1 MINRWSAKKPDNH
14 KVPPADDLAQRV
26 HSGRLIGLERRLV
39 LHGGG
44 NTSVKTTHTDIL
56 GQQIPVIYVKAS
68 GADMATAGPEGYVG
82 LRLEYLQRLSVL
94 QAMSDQQMI
103 NEIRTQMLDYRC
115 PNPSL
120 ETLMHVFIPFKY
132 IDHTHPDAI
141 LTLTNQTNAQTH
153 IRNALGQVRPEAVK
167 NNDVVILDYITPG
180 FKLAK
185 AVSEVF
191 SDNPGCRAIVLMYHG
206 LITCGESARE
216 SYDLTIEL
224 VSRAERYIES
234 ARKSQIVVTPVT
246 TVSVASQR
254 YRAIAPII
262 RGMLAS
268 KTEDSCQRVILNHLA
283 TDETLAFVESE
294 RGREIALTPPITTD
308 YLIRT
313 KAFPL
318 WLESPDFDKIA
329 GQLADALSRY
339 RQQYDAYIGRHR
351 MQDGLS
357 AFDSQP
363 RVIFIPGL
371 GVICA
376 GRDAR
381 AARIAADITAQS
393 VAVKGAIAAMGAYQA
408 IEESDLFTMEYR
420 DYQHAKVST
429 TSELPLCHHV
439 ALVTGAAGAIGSA
452 ICRGLLEQGAHVAV
466 ADLSGEALNSLV
478 GQLEALYGND
488 RVLGVPMDVT
498 DADSVRGAF
507 AEAVGAWGG
516 VDLLVPNA
524 GIAMV
529 STLENMSLEAFR
541 KVQRVNVDGTLNVLS
556 EAARLFRVQGSGGD
570 IVMVS
575 TKNVFAPGAG
585 FGAYSASKAA
595 AHQLARIASL
605 ELASIDVRVN
615 MVAPDAV
622 FSDGARKSGLWAE
635 IGPDRMKA
643 RGLDEKG
650 LEDYYVSRNLLKA
663 SIKASHVARA
673 VLFFA
678 TRQTPTTGATIPVD
692 GGLPDATPR

>member
-1 MINRWSAKKPDNH
+1 MINRWLDSEAPTTG
-14 KVPPADDLAQRV
+14 DLAQRV
-26 HSGRLIGLERRLV
+26 YSGRLIGAERQLV

-44 NTSVKTTHTDIL
+44 NASVKTTHTDLL
-56 GQQIPVIYVKAS
+56 GQRIPVIYVKAS
-68 GADMATAGPEGYVG
+68 GADMAVAGPEGYVG
-82 LRLEYLQRLSVL
+82 LRLEYLKRLSVL
-94 QAMSDQQMI
+94 ETLSDQEMI
-103 NEIRTQMLDYRC
+103 NEIRTQILDFRC

-132 IDHTHPDAI
+132 ADHTHPDAI
-141 LTLTNQTNAQTH
+141 LTLTNQTNAEAH
-153 IRNALGQVRPEAVK
+153 IRGALG
-167 NNDVVILDYITPG
+167 NDVVILNYITPG
-180 FKLAK
+180 FKLAR
-185 AVSEVF
+185 AVHEAFSE
-191 SDNPGCRAIVLMYHG
+191 NPRCRAIVLMYHG

-224 VSRAERYIES
+224 VSRAEEYIQS
-234 ARKSQIVVTPVT
+234 KVKSDLLLTVAGQVRATPAT
-246 TVSVASQR
+246 TLSVASQR
-254 YRAIAPII
+254 YKAIAPIV
-262 RGMLAS
+262 RGALALR
-268 KTEDSCQRVILNHLA
+268 TEDSCHRVILNHLA
-283 TDETLAFVESE
+283 TEETLAFVESE
-294 RGREIALTPPITTD
+294 RGREVALTPPITTD
-308 YLIRT
+308 YLVRT

-318 WLESPDFDKIA
+318 WIDNPDFDNIA
-329 GQLADALSRY
+329 PQLSKAIARY
-339 RQQYDAYIGRHR
+339 RQQYEAYVGRHK
-351 MQDGLS
+351 MQDGLL
-357 AFDSQP
+357 AFDSLP

-371 GVICA
+371 GAICV
-376 GRDAR
+376 GKDAS

-393 VAVKGAIAAMGAYQA
+393 VAVKGAIAAMGDYKA
-408 IEESDLFTMEYR
+408 IDEADLFTMEYR
-420 DYQHAKVST
+420 DYQHAKVAT
-429 TSELPLCHHV
+429 TVELPLCGHV
-439 ALVTGAAGAIGSA
+439 ALITGAAGAIGSA
-452 ICRGLLEQGAHVAV
+452 ICRGLLEHGAHVV
-466 ADLSGEALNSLV
+466 VTDLPGEALDGLV
-478 GQLEALYGND
+478 GQLRALYGGEH
-488 RVLGVPMDVT
+488 VLGVAMDVT
-498 DADSVRGAF
+498 DAIAVRGAF
-507 AEAVGAWGG
+507 AEAVSVWGG
-516 VDLLVPNA
+516 IDLLIPNA

-529 STLENMSLEAFR
+529 STLEDMSLEAFR

-556 EAARLFRVQGSGGD
+556 EAARLFRRQGSGGD

-622 FSDGARKSGLWAE
+622 FSDGYRRSGLWKD

-650 LEDYYVSRNLLKA
+650 LEDYYMSRNLLKA
-663 SIKASHVARA
+663 SIKASHVASA

>member
-1 MINRWSAKKPDNH
+1 MINRWSAKKSDTEA
-14 KVPPADDLAQRV
+14 PPVGDLEQRV
-26 HSGRLIGLERRLV
+26 YSGRLIGAESRLV

-68 GADMATAGPEGYVG
+68 GADMATAAEEGYVG

-94 QAMSDQQMI
+94 KAMSDQEMI
-103 NEIRTQMLDYRC
+103 TEIRTQMLDYRC

-120 ETLMHVFIPFKY
+120 ETLMHVFVPFKY
-132 IDHTHPDAI
+132 VDHTHPDAI

-153 IRNALGQVRPEAVK
+153 IRNALGQVRPGAIN
-167 NNDVVILDYITPG
+167 NNDIVILDYITPG

-185 AVSEVF
+185 AVYEVF

-234 ARKSQIVVTPVT
+234 AQKSRVSVTPAT
-246 TVSVASQR
+246 TVSEARQR
-254 YRAIAPII
+254 YRTIAPIV

-283 TDETLAFVESE
+283 TDETLAFVESAH
-294 RGREIALTPPITTD
+294 GREVALTPPITTD

-318 WLESPDFDKIA
+318 WLDYTDFDNMA

-357 AFDSQP
+357 AFDSLP
-363 RVIFIPGL
+363 RVIFIPGI
-371 GVICA
+371 GAICA
-376 GRDAR
+376 GKDAR

-393 VAVKGAIAAMGAYQA
+393 VAVKGAIAAMGTYQA

-420 DYQHAKVST
+420 DYQHAKVAT

-466 ADLSGEALNSLV
+466 TDLPGEALDSLV
-478 GQLEALYGND
+478 GQLKAVCGDD
-488 RVLGVPMDVT
+488 RVLGVPLDVT
-498 DADSVRGAF
+498 DADSVREAF
-507 AEAVGAWGG
+507 AEAVGMWGG
-516 VDLLVPNA
+516 VDLLIPNA

-541 KVQRVNVDGTLNVLS
+541 KVQRVNVDGTLNVLG
-556 EAARLFRVQGSGGD
+556 EAARLFRLQGSGGD

-605 ELASIDVRVN
+605 ELAAIDVRVN

-635 IGPDRMKA
+635 VGPDRMRA